1 MASDMIL
8 KLVAEHG
15 PWVLLVF
22 YLLYR
27 DLQKDQATRAVLDK
41 NSSILIEITTI
52 IASGCPPQGGDDDLA
67 PVHLCE
73 TATEGHLPRRP
84 LSTSTVTK

>member
-1 MASDMIL
+1 MGTDLIL
-8 KLVAEHG
+8 SLVAEHG

-41 NSSILIEITTI
+41 NSTILLEMATI
-52 IASGCPPQGGDDDLA
+52 IR
-67 PVHLCE
+67 E
-73 TATEGHLPRRP
+73 RLPR
-84 LSTSTVTK
+84 S

>member
-1 MASDMIL
+1 MAGDMIL
-8 KLVAEHG
+8 RLVAEHG

-41 NSSILIEITTI
+41 NSAILIEITTI
-52 IASGCPPQGGDDDLA
+52 I
-67 PVHLCE
+67 HE
-73 TATEGHLPRRP
+73 RLPIRGRD
-84 LSTSTVTK
+84 

>member
-1 MASDMIL
+1 MGSDLIL

-15 PWVLLVF
+15 PWVVLVF

-41 NSSILIEITTI
+41 NSRILIEITTI
-52 IASGCPPQGGDDDLA
+52 IRERLPSGVGRG
-67 PVHLCE
+67 
-73 TATEGHLPRRP
+73 R
-84 LSTSTVTK
+84 

>member
-1 MASDMIL
+1 MASDLIL
-8 KLVAEHG
+8 RLVSEHG

-52 IASGCPPQGGDDDLA
+52 IRERLPAGG
-67 PVHLCE
+67 
-73 TATEGHLPRRP
+73 RNR
-84 LSTSTVTK
+84 

>member
-1 MASDMIL
+1 MASDLIL

-41 NSSILIEITTI
+41 NTTVLLEMATI
-52 IASGCPPQGGDDDLA
+52 IR
-67 PVHLCE
+67 E
-73 TATEGHLPRRP
+73 RLPR
-84 LSTSTVTK
+84 S

>member
-1 MASDMIL
+1 MASDLIL
-8 KLVAEHG
+8 KLVSEHG

-52 IASGCPPQGGDDDLA
+52 IRERLPAGG
-67 PVHLCE
+67 
-73 TATEGHLPRRP
+73 GRNR
-84 LSTSTVTK
+84 

>member
-1 MASDMIL
+1 MSDMIL
-8 KLVAEHG
+8 RLVAEHG

-41 NSSILIEITTI
+41 NSAILIEITTI
-52 IASGCPPQGGDDDLA
+52 IR
-67 PVHLCE
+67 E
-73 TATEGHLPRRP
+73 RLPRGGRE
-84 LSTSTVTK
+84 